1 MWLRLVLRTCEM
13 GLDIEHSF
21 TYNGDRLVC
30 HLGTTGGEQMALSER
45 RRTILS
51 FIQRFSRENGYPPTV
66 REIAEAAG
74 ISSTSVVNY
83 HLNVLQEEGYIIRDR
98 EVAGGLRVVVDA
110 QEGAST
116 LSTIDIPL
124 LGVISAGM
132 PIPVPDVAYEQPA
145 QDVIQLTRDIVSDSE
160 RLYALRVKGQSM
172 IDALIGDGDIVV
184 LRHQRDAENGDMVA
198 IWLRDEKETTLKRL
212 YREGDRVRLQP
223 ANLSMDPIYV
233 PASNVEIQ
241 GKVVV
246 VIRRDP

>member
-1 MWLRLVLRTCEM
+1 M
-13 GLDIEHSF
+13 GFDIEHSF

-30 HLGTTGGEQMALSER
+30 DLRVTGGEQMALSER

-83 HLNVLQEEGYIIRDR
+83 HLNVLQAEGYIIRDR
-98 EVAGGLRVVVDA
+98 EVARGLRVVGDA
-110 QEGAST
+110 QEAST

-132 PIPVPDVAYEQPA
+132 PIPVPDVAYGPPA

-198 IWLRDEKETTLKRL
+198 VWLRDEKETTLKRF